1 MTDPRWLFVP
11 RGCAVFHVPVA
22 NQALIRSSLP
32 TSHGFEPHPVPGKAT
47 INNPLP
53 PNSKSAFV
61 AQFEF
66 VGTMDNTPYLC
77 IPEALAFRRDVCGGE
92 AAIMRYCAD
101 VVKAGGVAVARA
113 LRTEVLDDGE
123 GSLTRCCFANVRLPL
138 TVGEGRGDVREGDV
152 GGVTQWLVVRMV
164 EEFDT
169 FMAVVFYGGA
179 WWVRLSGQIYLE
191 AGDFEWAGRVLMGL
205 CERVRNGDHLREM
218 SRL

>member
-1 MTDPRWLFVP
+1 M
-11 RGCAVFHVPVA
+11 A

-32 TSHGFEPHPVPGKAT
+32 TSHGFEPSPVPGKAT

-53 PNSKSAFV
+53 PSSKSTFV

-92 AAIMRYCAD
+92 EAIMRYCAD
-101 VVKAGGVAVARA
+101 VVKAGGVAVART

-123 GSLTRCCFANVRLPL
+123 GRLTRCCFANVRLPL
-138 TVGEGRGDVREGDV
+138 KVGEGRGEVREGDV
-152 GGVTQWLVVRMV
+152 AGVTQWLVVRMV

-169 FMAVVFYGGA
+169 FMAVVFYAGA

-191 AGDFEWAGRVLMGL
+191 VGDFEWAGRVLKGL
-205 CERVRNGDHLREM
+205 CERVRNGDHLRETL
-218 SRL
+218 RL